1 VSSPAEVRAYR
12 QGLYD
17 GEARAEVQLNRAIK
31 AEAIVHAMM
40 RHLGATTRTITTVL
54 ASARDE
60 AARALPDAGTA
71 ERRLFAAELVL
82 ATLRL
87 RVRRVAPSTQPLAR
101 TGT

>member
-1 VSSPAEVRAYR
+1 MTSPAEVRAYR

-40 RHLGATTRTITTVL
+40 RHLGADTRAITAAL
-54 ASARDE
+54 DQARSE
-60 AARALPDAGTA
+60 AFKALPDAGVA

-82 ATLRL
+82 AVLRL